1 MKDEILYQFIPI
13 IQLYIN
19 YLSEYLPNIGLTCI
33 LSSRRL
39 AVYRISFL
47 IPYLYL
53 SFLPRLT
60 NTSMASCRCV
70 QFNSSGIFQSPDFPK
85 SPLSSVLPPSSVLQ
99 HPLLCLLYKFIA
111 PDGYIIEVTFDY
123 FHLSPRTDR
132 CNDYLRLFDGISN
145 GLIDEKTT
153 HNGEFCAQEIEV
165 GQTFYS
171 HTRYLI
177 FHVQLSGTS
186 RGFHGTYN
194 FIPKGRFL
202 SNAIEIEPCRF
213 RVDSLAG
220 NIFSPNY
227 PYFYPT
233 TTNCTYY
240 LAPRQGFSLII
251 SLQYLNL
258 RRYACHEDFIDI
270 YQMHPKVHL
279 EKLCY
284 DSMPPYQI
292 HTTHG
297 YIIEFHCGN
306 NDIVRARGFHI
317 SFKYIPQQ
325 LSQNIPDESNNPL
338 ANDNIPDLAYSSFSL
353 FSSYPSTKFSS
364 AIVDVHG
371 DEISSR
377 EHCTVRI
384 TSSSVVDSDSPFSGV
399 SGILNS
405 TQYVNGDEPFKCQFI
420 FLGSGTE
427 RVQITFLYFNLY
439 SRNPHLNNNTN
450 RCDEMDHL
458 SAHVLIGTRMSRI
471 EDFCGAETPPR
482 LMSTKNLLTL
492 DYVVR
497 STRAMRRMMTNAK
510 NFGFVLKYHF
520 RSDLGL
526 SEMNA
531 EVRNDITCHYE
542 FNSSQRSSGDIFSPN
557 HPGYYPRNIDC
568 HYIFHGTEKQVVVI
582 HFEYFDVEGLAAC
595 GDSTHSDYVLFS
607 NYQTQD
613 RTNRRYCGQICP
625 RDSIVSESNY
635 FRMLFRS
642 NDIFDAT
649 GFYAHYQFITEQISQ
664 INRVKVTSN
673 ACPFVRLSVTLPA
686 TLLSLGIIYRWSL

>member
-1 MKDEILYQFIPI
+1 
-13 IQLYIN
+13 
-19 YLSEYLPNIGLTCI
+19 
-33 LSSRRL
+33 
-39 AVYRISFL
+39 
-47 IPYLYL
+47 
-53 SFLPRLT
+53 
-60 NTSMASCRCV
+60 
-70 QFNSSGIFQSPDFPK
+70 
-85 SPLSSVLPPSSVLQ
+85 
-99 HPLLCLLYKFIA
+99 
-111 PDGYIIEVTFDY
+111 
-123 FHLSPRTDR
+123 
-132 CNDYLRLFDGISN
+132 
-145 GLIDEKTT
+145 
-153 HNGEFCAQEIEV
+153 
-165 GQTFYS
+165 
-171 HTRYLI
+171 
-177 FHVQLSGTS
+177 
-186 RGFHGTYN
+186 FHGTYN